1 MITIEIRGSKQLQAK
16 LKRLENPSKAIDRG
30 MRDYITDIKKEIIE
44 YPPESA
50 ANIPPGPNGYSWYK
64 RRYGTVTIT
73 GLKWKTS
80 QDMLNRWS
88 FKTAAQAS
96 KVRATITNN
105 ASYASF
111 VVGDRQVGFH
121 KRRGWKVAFET
132 IDRTKGDAL
141 KLIEKQIDREL
152 SK

>member
-16 LKRLENPSKAIDRG
+16 LKRLQNPSKAIARG
-30 MRDYITDIKKEIIE
+30 MDDYMADVKKEVVE
-44 YPPESA
+44 YPPESE

-64 RRYGTVTIT
+64 RRYGTVTRT

-80 QDMLNRWS
+80 QDMRNRWS
-88 FKTAAQAS
+88 FKTVPQAS
-96 KVRATITNN
+96 KVRATISNS
-105 ASYASF
+105 ASYSPF
-111 VVGDRQVGFH
+111 VVGDRQVSFH

-141 KLIEKQIDREL
+141 KLIEKQVDREL
-152 SK
+152 GK